1 MIIQIQKF
9 EYKIEREKLSR
20 ELSKIF
26 HRNLSNTPG
35 ISKDRFISWETS
47 KWETYFFNYINYLL
61 EILTDYK
68 ETHTDTLINLTNFL
82 QNDIL
87 PQISNFQKL
96 FNLEQAIDLLKINN
110 NGFSSLTEKVIVLRE
125 YSCFTFALTT
135 ELLVNFSLAT
145 RDQSFLNII
154 DPIKGEGDKNLFLKQ
169 FDFYIPAS
177 RRRYSEIHFRFIG
190 KHIQRFDYSSSI
202 EIHKDFKFNL
212 NQLIDAVFIDSSNL
226 QKKDKQHLKTWFHNN
241 GKAPKKIEPMLLDD
255 LDSAIYIAYFLKA
268 IGASPG
274 EKSQIVLKKVER
286 INDWLN
292 NNFLRKVEYLENGT
306 KIPICNFK
314 DLSNLIKLNGRETGV
329 NQIDKQLKEY
339 FKVSKKA

>member
-1 MIIQIQKF
+1 MVIKIQDF
-9 EYKIEREKLSR
+9 EYKIEGEKLSK

-47 KWETYFFNYINYLL
+47 KWETYFFNYIDYFV
-61 EILTDYK
+61 EILTKYK
-68 ETHTDTLINLTNFL
+68 ETHTDTIINLTNFL

-87 PQISNFQKL
+87 PQTSNLQKL
-96 FNLEQAIDLLKINN
+96 FNLEQAFDLLQIKN

-125 YSCFTFALTT
+125 YSCFTFALKI
-135 ELLVNFSLAT
+135 ELLVNFGLAT
-145 RDQSFLNII
+145 RDQSFLNIVA
-154 DPIKGEGDKNLFLKQ
+154 PIKGGGDKNLFLKQ
-169 FDFYIPAS
+169 FDFFIPAS
-177 RRRYSEIHFRFIG
+177 RRYYSEIHFRFIG

-202 EIHKDFKFNL
+202 GIHKDFKFNL
-212 NQLIDAVFIDSSNL
+212 NQLIDAVFIDSSKL
-226 QKKDKQHLKTWFHNN
+226 QNEDKKHLKTWFHNN
-241 GKAPKKIEPMLLDD
+241 GKAPKKIKPMLLDD

-274 EKSQIVLKKVER
+274 EKVEKVLKKVEK

-292 NNFLRKVEYLENGT
+292 YNLLKKDEYMGNGI

-314 DLSNLIKLNGRETGV
+314 DLTNLIKLNDRETGV